1 MNSLD
6 SYLQGPPTGSLSF
19 TSPLEVHCQRCYVL
33 QFLKDAPFSSYS
45 PLHVVALVQI
55 GRSSECQSLPQSC
68 QCPLLLGIKPLFCLG
83 RVIISLGLVEAT
95 TSSTIPCLR
104 ARTLQ
109 ISASHPRR
117 PLTWAITEG
126 HLPYTN
132 FNQLVGPS
140 PSLLNML
147 KKVLECR
154 DICALCHHCS
164 AAPWHWRVAPIATHS
179 TFNQLVGPCPSLMF

>member
-83 RVIISLGLVEAT
+83 RVILYQRELIFLDADHGSVDGPPQKVGRTTTPLEKDLLFSAKGNIFLLGVVVL
-95 TSSTIPCLR
+95 PC
-104 ARTLQ
+104 
-109 ISASHPRR
+109 
-117 PLTWAITEG
+117 EF
-126 HLPYTN
+126 LP
-132 FNQLVGPS
+132 Q
-140 PSLLNML
+140 
-147 KKVLECR
+147 
-154 DICALCHHCS
+154 
-164 AAPWHWRVAPIATHS
+164 
-179 TFNQLVGPCPSLMF
+179 